1 VVDPAAPA
9 WLEECTMGTCFECD
23 ENFELGEDAEI
34 GTIVSC
40 PKCATRYE
48 VLNTFPVTLD
58 YAVDEDEET

>member
-1 VVDPAAPA
+1 
-9 WLEECTMGTCFECD
+9 MGTCFECD